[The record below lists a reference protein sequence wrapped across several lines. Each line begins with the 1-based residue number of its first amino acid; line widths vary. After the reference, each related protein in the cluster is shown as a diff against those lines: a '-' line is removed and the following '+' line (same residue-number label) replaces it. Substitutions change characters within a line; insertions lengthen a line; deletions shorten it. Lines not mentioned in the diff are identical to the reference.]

1 MEELKENQDL
11 VSFIGEYQGTT
22 NVRVLKLLYSIK
34 KNKFISPFATHGD
47 RVAGDIEYRVFPSDY
62 LVFSIWKQRERFE
75 FRLSLLRI
83 TKDTTNVVKSVTMFF
98 YNDEYVNN
106 SVIALDFVSSVPS
119 YHYTRHESL
128 FKKIYTEQDTALLIE
143 FLDKYNGKEF
153 SEEGETE

>member
-1 MEELKENQDL
+1 MEDLKEKDL
-11 VSFIGEYQGTT
+11 VSFMGEYQGTT

-34 KNKFISPFATHGD
+34 KNKFISPFKTSGD

-62 LVFSIWKQRERFE
+62 LVLATWKQRERYE
-75 FRLSLLRI
+75 FRVSLIRI
-83 TKDTTNVVKSVTMFF
+83 SKETTDTLKSVTMFF

-106 SVIALDFVSSVPS
+106 SVIALDFVDSLPG
-119 YHYTRHESL
+119 YHFTRHESL